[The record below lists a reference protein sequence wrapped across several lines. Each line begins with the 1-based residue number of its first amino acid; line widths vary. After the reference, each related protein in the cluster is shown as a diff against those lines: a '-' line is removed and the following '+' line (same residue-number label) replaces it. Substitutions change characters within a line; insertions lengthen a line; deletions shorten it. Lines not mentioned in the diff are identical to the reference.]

1 MAYKWYVPV
10 VIATGATGLSA
21 AYDFGGGHSRMGVV
35 LDANWVDGGTTK
47 PISYQVAATADGTY
61 YDLYTEAG
69 VEVHSHHAKSRAYSI
84 DTQGKYLA
92 PFRYVK
98 VRSGQTGAAV
108 DQTNSPTLYF
118 WFMR

>member
-1 MAYKWYVPV
+1 MSYRWYVPV
-10 VIATGATGLSA
+10 VIPAGAAGLSG

-35 LDANWVDGGTTK
+35 LDANFVDAAL
-47 PISYQVAATADGTY
+47 SYQVAATADGTY

-69 VEVHSHHAKSRAYSI
+69 VEVHSHHAKSRSYSI

-98 VRSGQTGAAV
+98 VRSGQTGAATN
-108 DQTNSPTLYF
+108 QTNAPTLYF